1 MTDFNDNGGVI
12 RPENDS
18 GMRAWCQVM
27 YALHAFSAIGGLLT
41 SASIIGSF
49 LTGWPSIIAIII
61 NFLTRGSVRGTW
73 LESHWR
79 WQLRTFWF
87 AVAWSLAAI
96 VLTLTLIGI
105 PLALIIVAV
114 LSIWI
119 LYRVVRGW
127 LAVPAQRA
135 MPVPD

>member
-61 NFLTRGSVRGTW
+61 NFLTRGSVRGTG

-87 AVAWSLAAI
+87 AVAGSLAAI

-119 LYRVVRGW
+119 LYRVMRGW

>member
-119 LYRVVRGW
+119 LYRVMRGW

>member
-114 LSIWI
+114 LSTWI
-119 LYRVVRGW
+119 LYRVMRGW

>member
-105 PLALIIVAV
+105 PLALIFVAV

-119 LYRVVRGW
+119 LYRVMRGW

>member
-27 YALHAFSAIGGLLT
+27 YALHSFSAIGGLLT

-119 LYRVVRGW
+119 LYRVMRGW